1 MYDFIVDLDDYFC
14 EKYANYDRLCVL
26 PGYKM
31 PMMQASTVDEFGRM
45 KAYTL
50 PANTMRLA
58 AQEKKTELLASLK
71 ARMADPTFSFSFR
84 PLGLVDRLRQQF
96 GKYSFKKYLKT
107 LLATHGLTEQT
118 AAEGLDVAEEI
129 WKKICKGKFLPTKN
143 LIFSFALTAQLSFEE
158 TEEMLLLCEEE
169 FDYSIV
175 KDVVVSY
182 LLNTR
187 VYNPAMIERALAEY
201 QVANLFIK

>member
-1 MYDFIVDLDDYFC
+1 
-14 EKYANYDRLCVL
+14 
-26 PGYKM
+26 M
-31 PMMQASTVDEFGRM
+31 PVMQASSVDEFGRT

-50 PANTMRLA
+50 PASTMRLA
-58 AQEKKTELLASLK
+58 AQEKKAELLASLK

-84 PLGLVDRLRQQF
+84 PLGLVDSLRQRF

-118 AAEGLDVAEEI
+118 AAEGLDVTVEI

-143 LIFSFALTAQLSFEE
+143 LIFSLALTAQLSFKE
-158 TEEMLLLCEEE
+158 TEEMLLLCGED

-175 KDVVVSY
+175 KDVVISY

-201 QVANLFIK
+201 KVANLFIK